1 MGESDGFQGRR
12 VACWHS
18 WPRGG
23 IVAGLDFELYSSESN
38 QAVFQVRLDVPGR
51 SEQSI
56 NESCMLTSGQHS
68 IQQWDAC

>member
-18 WPRGG
+18 WPRGV
-23 IVAGLDFELYSSESN
+23 IVAGLSFELYSPASK
-38 QAVFQVRLDVPGR
+38 QAVFQVRLEVSVR

-56 NESCMLTSGQHS
+56 NESSMLTKVS
-68 IQQWDAC
+68 IRGTRKA

>member
-23 IVAGLDFELYSSESN
+23 IVAGLSFELYSPASK
-38 QAVFQVRLDVPGR
+38 QAVFQVKLEVSVT

-56 NESCMLTSGQHS
+56 NESSVLTYGQHS
-68 IQQWDAC
+68 WTRKA